1 MHHPSIDGG
10 GRQLRA
16 NVEWLIKQGGAVA
29 SSWQRLARG
38 VGIGLRDNASP
49 DTLHGARREAH
60 AGGIVMRLRDSL
72 RKGMYLVGSLLVGK
86 GVASEDQVQQ
96 ALGEQERRK
105 QRGRAHKRLGQLLIE
120 MSAVSHEDLD
130 QVLETQRTA
139 RAAAAVE
146 EEKPRAVGQ
155 AAEAVTAVPDV
166 IEAEVATPAA
176 ADTAAGDDDGE
187 TVGATAD
194 DDDAAAGREPA
205 DAPFIASA
213 KGVVFHT
220 RECLAA
226 KKIAPTNQM
235 QFWSH
240 DEAEAAGKRACSKC
254 C

>member
-1 MHHPSIDGG
+1 
-10 GRQLRA
+10 LRA
-16 NVEWLIKQGGAVA
+16 KVEWLIKQGGDAVA
-29 SSWQRLARG
+29 ASWQRMARS
-38 VGIGLRDNASP
+38 VGIGLRENATP

-60 AGGIVMRLRDSL
+60 AGGIVMRLRESL

-86 GVASEDQVQQ
+86 GAASEDQVQE

-105 QRGRAHKRLGQLLIE
+105 RRGRAHKRLGQLLIE

-130 QVLETQRTA
+130 QVLEAQRTA

-146 EEKPRAVGQ
+146 AEEPRAVGQ
-155 AAEAVTAVPDV
+155 AAEAVTAVPEV
-166 IEAEVATPAA
+166 IEAEVEAPATASA
-176 ADTAAGDDDGE
+176 KSGADDGDDS
-187 TVGATAD
+187 GASGGD
-194 DDDAAAGREPA
+194 DNAAAAGRKPG

-240 DEAEAAGKRACSKC
+240 EEAEAAGKRACSKC